1 MQKAVQASESR
12 KVQQKLFYHGNP
24 VVPSVLVRLK
34 DYLSS
39 RFGDGKAENSNRLKE
54 VS

>member
-1 MQKAVQASESR
+1 
-12 KVQQKLFYHGNP
+12 
-24 VVPSVLVRLK
+24 VLVRLK

-39 RFGDGKAENSNRLKE
+39 RFGDGKAEAANRVKE

>member
-1 MQKAVQASESR
+1 VQKAAQAGESR
-12 KVQQKLFYHGNP
+12 KVQQKLFYHGNQA
-24 VVPSVLVRLK
+24 VPSALVRLK

-39 RFGDGKAENSNRLKE
+39 RFGAGKAEDSNRLKE

>member
-1 MQKAVQASESR
+1 MQKAAQASEIR
-12 KVQQKLFYHGNP
+12 KVQQKLFYHGKQA
-24 VVPSVLVRLK
+24 VPSVLVRLK

-39 RFGDGKAENSNRLKE
+39 RFRDGKAEAAKRLKG